1 MLSSSLASRVR
12 HTVLPPSTFINNLP
26 TSILCALPLS
36 VAVLDRA
43 QQHPDS
49 HLGNRGPRRQADSS
63 QVSLFRGAFPFCIC
77 VERGVVC
84 ISRCCQKEG
93 GNVFMLQSRKQELPP
108 QQRELILSSRSES
121 DLFIHRETG
130 TLGII

>member
-1 MLSSSLASRVR
+1 MLSSSPASRVR

-49 HLGNRGPRRQADSS
+49 HLGNHGPRRQAAGS
-63 QVSLFRGAFPFCIC
+63 QVSLFSFSGAHSHSAS
-77 VERGVVC
+77 VWRGVWFASLAAVRRKVEMYSC
-84 ISRCCQKEG
+84 YSHGSKSYPHNK
-93 GNVFMLQSRKQELPP
+93 GNSFSLPARRMICLFMERQAR
-108 QQRELILSSRSES
+108 
-121 DLFIHRETG
+121 
-130 TLGII
+130 